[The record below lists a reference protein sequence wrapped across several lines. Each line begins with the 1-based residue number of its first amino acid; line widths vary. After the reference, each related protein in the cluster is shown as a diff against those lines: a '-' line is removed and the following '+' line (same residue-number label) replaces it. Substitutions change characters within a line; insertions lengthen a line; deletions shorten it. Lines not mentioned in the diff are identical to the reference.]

1 MTRNEYLNNIASQR
15 VLLLDGAM
23 GTLIQEK
30 NLSPEDFDTSSLD
43 GKNRCF
49 PNLGEILNISRPD
62 VIYDIHSEFLNSG
75 ADIITTNTF
84 CSNRIT
90 LKEYG
95 LENCVK
101 ELNQSAVEIARA
113 AAEEVERKESSRFVF
128 VAGSLGPTGKMLSFS
143 TDSDDVL
150 KREYDFND
158 FKEAYKEQALVLL
171 ETQCDILLIET
182 VFDTLICKAAL
193 EGIREAQVEAEIEKP
208 IMVSVTFSD
217 ISGHTLSGQSIEAFS
232 SSLISYNLF
241 SIGVNCSMGAKD
253 MVPLIERLSKQTP
266 FRVSAHPNAGL
277 PLADGTYGESPSHMV
292 KTLSP
297 ILEKGIINIIG
308 GCCGTKPAHIKALYD
323 KINEKNEKDEL
334 VCKPKALSD
343 KKNFEIKLCGLETQ
357 DFNNQ
362 LAIIGE
368 RCNVAGSRKF
378 LSLIEESKWQEA
390 SDIAR
395 NQAEH
400 NADIIDICMDSSMI
414 DAPTAMVS
422 FLRYINCDPYI
433 SKNPYMIDSSDWN
446 TIEKALGELQGRCII
461 NSISLKEGETSFIK
475 KAKIINNFGHK
486 MVVMLFDE
494 KGQATTYER
503 KIEIAKRS
511 YDLLINNKIRSDLII
526 FDPNIL
532 TVATGIEESDYY
544 ALDFIKAVKWIKTN
558 LNNAQVC
565 GGVSNLSFSFR
576 GNNALRRAM
585 HTVFLHYALESGL
598 DYAIVTPTVNLDI
611 SKIPNEIY
619 SVIEK
624 ALFEPSLENRE
635 KLIELASSDIFKKS
649 SVKKGKK
656 VDDLAF
662 IKDPKLRVK
671 RAICFGE
678 NNNLERDVYTL
689 LKEVE
694 DNNISPVSIV
704 EGPFMDA
711 MKEVG
716 DKFSKGEMFLPQV
729 VKSARTM
736 KIAVSYLEPAIEEWK
751 NKNQEEKSLIKNEKT
766 IVFATVK
773 GDVHD
778 IGKNICILVLRCNG
792 FKVIDLGVMVPS
804 EKIIETAIS
813 EKANFICLS
822 GLITPSL
829 EHMANV
835 CKLAYKNDLKIPILV
850 GGATTSKEHTALK
863 LAPLYNYLVF
873 QADNASD
880 LSSLILKIVKEG
892 KSYIKKLSK
901 EYRDLEK
908 KNITKILKRDE
919 PKTISYQS
927 AFANRFIKQSSSPKP
942 KKIGTTI
949 IDDINLDRLIALINW
964 KMFAF
969 SYSVPPKGDAFY
981 NLVKEAKDFLQRE
994 IVREALTKSLR
1005 GVYGIF
1011 PCTSDGVSIYVDNRE
1026 RFSFI
1031 RQEKKGTSLS
1041 LSDYVKE
1048 VDYIGMYIVTGGLK
1062 LNEYINIF
1070 DEGEFLM
1077 LRFLAIRLVEA
1088 FSQYMESI
1096 MIDQWAA
1103 PLIRVAP
1110 GYPSCPNHMHK
1121 KSIFNLLD
1129 GEKTSLVKLTEN
1141 YMMVPEA
1148 SISSLVFQGEGLKFF
1163 NGGKISLEQIK
1174 IISEA
1179 QNVSIEKLIE
1189 SGLELK
1195 EE

>member
-1 MTRNEYLNNIASQR
+1 MTRNEYLNKISKHR

-62 VIYDIHSEFLNSG
+62 IIYDIHREFLNSG

-95 LENCVK
+95 LENWVK

-143 TDSDDVL
+143 TDSDDLL
-150 KREYDFND
+150 KREYNFND
-158 FKEAYKEQALVLL
+158 FKKAYKEQALVLL

-193 EGIREAQVEAEIEKP
+193 EGIREAQVETQIEKP

-217 ISGHTLSGQSIEAFS
+217 ISGHTLSGQSIEAFC

-241 SIGVNCSMGAKD
+241 SIGINCSMGASD
-253 MVPLIERLSKQTP
+253 MIPLIERLSNQSP
-266 FRVSAHPNAGL
+266 FRISAHPNAGL
-277 PLADGTYGESPSHMV
+277 PLSDGTYGESPSHMV
-292 KTLSP
+292 QTLSP
-297 ILEKGIINIIG
+297 MLEKSLINIIG
-308 GCCGTKPAHIKALYD
+308 GCCGTKPDHIKALYN
-323 KINEKNEKDEL
+323 KINERNDKNEL
-334 VCKPKALSD
+334 VCKPKD
-343 KKNFEIKLCGLETQ
+343 IFKNKNFEIKLCGLEPLEI
-357 DFNNQ
+357 NNQ
-362 LAIIGE
+362 LTIIGE

-378 LSLIEESKWQEA
+378 LSLIEESKWQES

-395 NQAEH
+395 NQVEH

-414 DAPTAMVS
+414 DAPNSMIS
-422 FLRYINCDPYI
+422 FIRYINCDPYI
-433 SKNPYMIDSSDWN
+433 SKKPYMIDSSDWK
-446 TIEKALGELQGRCII
+446 TIEKSLGELQGRCII
-461 NSISLKEGETSFIK
+461 NSISLKEGETAFIE

-486 MVVMLFDE
+486 MVIMLFDE

-511 YDLLINNKIRSDLII
+511 YDLLTTNGIRSDLII
-526 FDPNIL
+526 FDPNVL

-544 ALDFIKAVKWIKTN
+544 ALDFIKAVRWIKNN
-558 LNNAQVC
+558 LKDAQVC
-565 GGVSNLSFSFR
+565 GGISNLSFSFR

-585 HTVFLHYALESGL
+585 HTVFLHYAREYGL
-598 DYAIVTPTVNLDI
+598 DYAIITPTINLDI
-611 SKIPNEIY
+611 NKVLDEIRV
-619 SVIEK
+619 VIEK
-624 ALFEPSLENRE
+624 ALFEPSAENRE
-635 KLIELASSDIFKKS
+635 KLIELASSDIFKNS
-649 SVKKGKK
+649 SVKKIKK
-656 VDDLAF
+656 AVDLNKL
-662 IKDPKLRVK
+662 KDPKSRVK
-671 RAICFGE
+671 SAICFGD
-678 NNNLERDVYTL
+678 NTNLEADVL
-689 LKEVE
+689 SILKEVE
-694 DNNISPVSIV
+694 ENNISPVSIV

-751 NKNQEEKSLIKNEKT
+751 HKNQEENSLVQDKKT

-792 FKVIDLGVMVPS
+792 FNVIDLGVMVPS
-804 EKIIETAIS
+804 EKIIETAID
-813 EKANFICLS
+813 KNANFICLS

-835 CKLAYKNDLKIPILV
+835 CKLAKDNGLKIPIIV
-850 GGATTSKEHTALK
+850 GGATTSKENTALK
-863 LAPLYNYLVF
+863 LSPLYNYLVF
-873 QADNASD
+873 QADNASA
-880 LSSLILKIVKEG
+880 LSSLVLKIIKEG
-892 KSYIKKLSK
+892 EIYIKKLCKDYK
-901 EYRDLEK
+901 ETNK
-908 KNITKILKRDE
+908 KYDNKNNYLNNNKSVSY
-919 PKTISYQS
+919 KT
-927 AFANRFIKQSSSPKP
+927 AFENRFIKQESSPTP
-942 KKIGTTI
+942 KKLGVTI
-949 IDDINLDRLIALINW
+949 VDKINLDRLIKLINW

-969 SYSVPPKGDAFY
+969 SYSVPTKGEPFN
-981 NLVKEAKDFLQRE
+981 NLIEEAKAFLQRAL
-994 IVREALTKSLR
+994 VRDILTKSLR
-1005 GVYGIF
+1005 GVYGLF
-1011 PCTSDGVSIYVDNRE
+1011 PCTSDGVSIDVDNRE
-1026 RFSFI
+1026 LFSFI
-1031 RQEKKGTSLS
+1031 RQERDEQSLS

-1048 VDYIGMYIVTGGLK
+1048 ADYIGMYIVTGGLK
-1062 LNEYINIF
+1062 LNEYIDLF
-1070 DEGEFLM
+1070 EEGEFLM

-1088 FSQYMESI
+1088 FSQDMDSI
-1096 MIDQWAA
+1096 IKEQWAA
-1103 PLIRVAP
+1103 PLLRVAP

-1121 KSIFNLLD
+1121 KGIFNLLD
-1129 GEKTSLVKLTEN
+1129 GEKTSFVKLTEN

-1148 SISSLVFQGEGLKFF
+1148 SISSLVFQGKGLKFF

-1174 IISEA
+1174 ILSKA
-1179 QNVSIEKLIE
+1179 QDVSIDTLIE
-1189 SGLELK
+1189 NGLELK
-1195 EE
+1195 KE